1 MKTFFALA
9 LLCVAVAAWA
19 DDVFQHPTTAEE
31 LLQGVL
37 AEPARQSNQAQVIR
51 GQFVYRKYLA
61 ELPAPL
67 QSTGEYLFVKNLG
80 IVWRTLQPFDSEF
93 VITAK
98 GIVERE
104 AGKSSP
110 ANADEQP
117 AVRVAARIFL
127 SLLSLDVQTLRST
140 FDLYGLQAGSHWQ
153 IGLRPTSSAI
163 AAVFR
168 DAIIGGASQVETVT
182 LHDAN
187 GDRTE
192 ILFENMKYEQAAPS
206 AQDRQRF
213 RQ

>member
-1 MKTFFALA
+1 MRTLFALA

-19 DDVFQHPTTAEE
+19 DDVFQHPTTAEK

-104 AGKSSP
+104 AGNSSP

-140 FDLYGLQAGSHWQ
+140 FDLYGLQAGSRWQ

-192 ILFENMKYEQAAPS
+192 IQFENMKYEQAAPS

>member
-80 IVWRTLQPFDSEF
+80 IVWHTLQPFDSEF

-140 FDLYGLQAGSHWQ
+140 FDLYGLPTGSHWQ
-153 IGLRPTSSAI
+153 IGLRPTSPAI